1 MRAEIVTTG
10 TELLLG
16 QIDDTNATY
25 LARQLRD
32 LGIDLYFRS
41 TVGDNELRIAQVLEL
56 ALARADPSAGSG
68 QALVIV
74 TGGLGPTV
82 DDVTRE
88 AVARATGRPLVLYPE
103 LLAQIEAFFARF
115 GSTMSDNNRRQAYLP
130 EGCIPIENPVGTA
143 PAFIVEVEP
152 RPEQG
157 RRGGTIITLPGV
169 PREMRYLME
178 HAVVPYLLRRL
189 GQREALV
196 TRVLRTVAV
205 GESRID
211 QALADLETSANPT
224 VGLSAHP
231 GQTDVRIV
239 AKAATEAEAEALV
252 ADFEAKIRKRLGAAI
267 YASGDASLEA
277 VVAGLLRERAA
288 SLAVAETLTLGELT
302 RRLSAHSDVFRGGL
316 VAADGQGVA
325 HLLRLDGQAW
335 DGEAGVVALAE
346 GLRQVWSATYGLAV
360 VADAEDRAW
369 VAVAGPQGTDARRL
383 RFQGR
388 DHRARVWTTT
398 LALEFLRRLLL
409 GLAEGWAD

>member
-32 LGIDLYFRS
+32 LGIDLFFRS
-41 TVGDNELRIAQVLEL
+41 TVGDNEQRIAQVLDH
-56 ALARADPSAGSG
+56 ALTRADV
-68 QALVIV
+68 VIV

-88 AVARATGRPLVLYPE
+88 AVARLTGRPLVLHPE

-115 GSTMSDNNRRQAYLP
+115 GTKMGDNNRRQAYLP

-143 PAFIVEVEP
+143 PGFIIEDA
-152 RPEQG
+152 R
-157 RRGGTIITLPGV
+157 GTIISLPGV

-178 HAVVPYLLRRL
+178 HTVVPYLQRRMGRQEVL
-189 GQREALV
+189 L

-211 QALADLETSANPT
+211 EAIADLERSSNPT

-239 AKAATEAEAEALV
+239 AKAPTRAEAEALLD
-252 ADFEAKIRKRLGAAI
+252 DFENRIRQRLGAAI
-267 YASGDASLEA
+267 YATGDATLEA
-277 VVAGLLRERAA
+277 VVAGLLRERGAT
-288 SLAVAETLTLGELT
+288 LAVAETLTQGDLAQ
-302 RRLSAHSDVFRGGL
+302 RLSPYPAVFRGGI
-316 VAADGQGVA
+316 VAPSGAGLAQV
-325 HLLRLDGQAW
+325 LRLPADLPP
-335 DGEAGVVALAE
+335 GEAGARRLADE
-346 GLRQVWSATYGLAV
+346 VRTAWNASWGLAV
-360 VADAEDRAW
+360 LEDEEERPW
-369 VAVAGPQGTDARRL
+369 VAIAADLPEAAVHTRRF
-383 RFQGR
+383 RYQGR
-388 DHRARVWTTT
+388 EYRSRVWTTT

-409 GLAEGWAD
+409 GLADGWAQS

>member
-41 TVGDNELRIAQVLEL
+41 TVGDNEIRIAQVLEQ
-56 ALARADPSAGSG
+56 ALARADVV
-68 QALVIV
+68 LV

-88 AVARATGRPLVLYPE
+88 AVARATGRPLVLHPE

-115 GSTMSDNNRRQAYLP
+115 GSTMSDNNRRQAHLP
-130 EGCIPIENPVGTA
+130 EGCIPVENPVGTA
-143 PAFIVEVEP
+143 PAFIVEDP
-152 RPEQG
+152 R
-157 RRGGTIITLPGV
+157 GTIITLPGV

-189 GQREALV
+189 GRREALV

-205 GESRID
+205 GESRVD

-239 AKAATEAEAEALV
+239 AKATTEAEAQVLV
-252 ADFEAKIRKRLGAAI
+252 ANFEAKIRERLGAAI
-267 YASGDASLEA
+267 YATGDASLEA

-288 SLAVAETLTLGELT
+288 SLAVAETLTLGQLT
-302 RRLSAHSDVFRGGL
+302 RRLSAQGDVFRGGL
-316 VAADGQGVA
+316 IAVDGQGLA
-325 HLLRLDGQAW
+325 HLLNLEGRAW
-335 DGEAGVVALAE
+335 DGEAGAIALAE
-346 GLRQVWSATYGLAV
+346 GLRDRWRATYGLAV
-360 VADAEDRAW
+360 VGDAEDRAW
-369 VAVAGPQGTDARRL
+369 VAIASASGADSRRL

-398 LALEFLRRLLL
+398 LALEFLRRSLL

>member
-1 MRAEIVTTG
+1 VHAEIVVTG

-16 QIDDTNATY
+16 EIDDTNSTMM
-25 LARQLRD
+25 ARMLRD
-32 LGIDLYFRS
+32 IGLDLHYKS
-41 TVGDNELRIAQVLEL
+41 TVGDNRARMAAVLNIALGRSEVVLV
-56 ALARADPSAGSG
+56 S
-68 QALVIV
+68 
-74 TGGLGPTV
+74 GGLGPTV

-88 AVARATGRPLVLYPE
+88 AVARATGRPLVLHPE

-115 GSTMSDNNRRQAYLP
+115 GSTMSDNNRRQAHLP
-130 EGCIPIENPVGTA
+130 EGCIPVENPVGTA
-143 PAFIVEVEP
+143 PAFIVEDP
-152 RPEQG
+152 R
-157 RRGGTIITLPGV
+157 GTIITLPGV

-189 GQREALV
+189 GRREALV

-205 GESRID
+205 GESRVD

-239 AKAATEAEAEALV
+239 AKATTEAEAQVLV
-252 ADFEAKIRKRLGAAI
+252 ANFEAKIRERLGAAI
-267 YASGDASLEA
+267 YATGDASLEA

-288 SLAVAETLTLGELT
+288 SLAVAETLTLGQLT
-302 RRLSAHSDVFRGGL
+302 RRLSAQGDVFRGGL
-316 VAADGQGVA
+316 IAVDGQGLA
-325 HLLRLDGQAW
+325 HLLNLEGRAW
-335 DGEAGVVALAE
+335 DGEAGAIALAE
-346 GLRQVWSATYGLAV
+346 GLRDRWRATYGLAV
-360 VADAEDRAW
+360 VGDAEDRAW
-369 VAVAGPQGTDARRL
+369 VAIASASGADSRRL

-398 LALEFLRRLLL
+398 LALEFLRRSLL